1 MPTART
7 LGAVTVMLP
16 TESTCPPMFSA
27 SVPAR
32 MARLPAAE
40 IVPPVVDTVLDASL
54 RQKIMQLR
62 LKCAEPVGNASLW
75 NTLAAVMAISPPLE
89 STCPPTLLTLRPL
102 TSVPVC
108 DTKYGT
114 WPVCGMEP

>member
-1 MPTART
+1 
-7 LGAVTVMLP
+7 
-16 TESTCPPMFSA
+16 MFSA

-32 MARLPAAE
+32 MDRLPAAE
-40 IVPPVVDTVLDASL
+40 IAPPVVDTVLDAAL
-54 RQKIMQLR
+54 RQKSMQLR

-102 TSVPVC
+102 TTVPVC